1 MGPLWM
7 MAYFEEG
14 GLRSKPILLLTV
26 DKNTEQPS
34 EEEVETP
41 DREKNALTNFVVLS
55 QLILSFSQSK
65 RFSGGK
71 TRKLER

>member
-34 EEEVETP
+34 EEEEKTP
-41 DREKNALTNFVVLS
+41 DREKKRTDELRGALAANFGV
-55 QLILSFSQSK
+55 
-65 RFSGGK
+65 
-71 TRKLER
+71 

>member
-1 MGPLWM
+1 M

-34 EEEVETP
+34 EEEEKTP

-65 RFSGGK
+65 RFSWGK